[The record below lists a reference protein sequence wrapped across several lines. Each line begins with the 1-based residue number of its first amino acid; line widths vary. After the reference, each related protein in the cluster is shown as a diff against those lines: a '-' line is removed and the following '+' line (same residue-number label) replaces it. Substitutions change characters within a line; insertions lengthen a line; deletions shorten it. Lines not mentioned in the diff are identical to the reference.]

1 MSNGGNQRQIAVVGV
16 AGGWSSERL
25 ADAAARACGH
35 RRLIDARDLT
45 LDLAAS
51 RLRHPEYDLQALDAV
66 IIKKIGTAYAPEM
79 VDRLDLLRFANE
91 RGLPIFSRPAHV
103 ARLVN
108 RLAGTLTLRLAGVP
122 MPQTV
127 VSERVADV
135 LAAVQRW
142 GRAVLKPLY
151 TSKARGM
158 TVVPDCD
165 DAEELIQSF
174 QAAGNPLIYVQEWIP
189 DIERDLGVTFL
200 GGEYL
205 ATYAR
210 TPGPGSWNTTTAGG
224 GKYRPHEPSDGIV
237 DLARRAQAL
246 FGLDFTCVDVVETS
260 HGPRVFEVSAFGG
273 FRGLLEANGID
284 AAALY
289 VDYVLKQLSADGAR
303 AR

>member
-1 MSNGGNQRQIAVVGV
+1 MDGRRGQRQIAVVGV

-25 ADAAARACGH
+25 ADAAARACGQ

-45 LDLAAS
+45 LDLAGN
-51 RLRHPEYDLQALDAV
+51 RLRHPEFDLQALDAL

-79 VDRLDLLRFANE
+79 IDRLDLLRFANE
-91 RGLPIFSRPAHV
+91 RGLPVFSRPTHV

-108 RLAGTLTLRLAGVP
+108 RLSGTLSLRLAGIP
-122 MPQTV
+122 MPQTIIT
-127 VSERVADV
+127 ERLTDA
-135 LAAVQRW
+135 LAAIRRW

-158 TVVPDCD
+158 TVVTEGD
-165 DAEELIQSF
+165 DAEELVQSF
-174 QAAGNPLIYVQEWIP
+174 QAAGNPVIYAQEWIP

-224 GKYRPHEPSDGIV
+224 GKYRSHEPGDEIIA
-237 DLARRAQAL
+237 LARRAQAL
-246 FGLDFTCVDVVETS
+246 FELDFTCVDVVETP

-284 AAALY
+284 AAPLY
-289 VDYVLKQLSADGAR
+289 VDYVLRRLGAAEGV